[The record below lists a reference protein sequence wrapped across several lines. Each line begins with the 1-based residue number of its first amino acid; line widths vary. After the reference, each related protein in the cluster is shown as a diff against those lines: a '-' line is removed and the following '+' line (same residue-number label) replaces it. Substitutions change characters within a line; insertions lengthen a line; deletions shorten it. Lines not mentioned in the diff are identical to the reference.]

1 MLPGYLGGADNE
13 RFVQVFPMH
22 FANPE
27 AFLLLPLVAL
37 TLWWSLRPQRR
48 GTARFSTLGLA
59 RRLPAGWA
67 VWGPSVLLLARTMAL
82 TLLVAALARP
92 QTSRTD
98 ERSHS
103 DGIAIQ
109 LIIDNSYSMRT
120 RDYDMGSQSVSR
132 LEAVKHAVRLFVQG
146 GEHGLAGRP
155 NDKIGIITF
164 ARDPDVVCPATLDH
178 AAVLDALERIELAPP
193 VGTNI
198 GDALAWGLDRLRHD
212 PTKQKVI
219 ILLSDGSHNVK
230 DSLSPMD
237 AAQLA
242 ADLKIKV
249 YTIGAVGNRFERN
262 QSVAMSDL
270 LRLAS
275 RQRGNSE
282 DSVDEPAMRQIASR
296 TGGQYYR
303 ATDTNGLTSIYQEID
318 RLETTRIEKTS
329 QTTYFEWFLPLVA
342 AGAVLL
348 ALEQLLSATRFLRI
362 P

>member
-1 MLPGYLGGADNE
+1 
-13 RFVQVFPMH
+13 MH
-22 FANPE
+22 FANPH
-27 AFLLLPLVAL
+27 AFLLLPVVAL

-48 GTARFSTLGLA
+48 GSARFSTLGLT

-67 VWGPSVLLLARTMAL
+67 IWGPSVLLLTRTLAL
-82 TLLVAALARP
+82 IALVVALARP
-92 QTSRTD
+92 QTAHTD
-98 ERSHS
+98 ERRHS

-109 LIIDNSYSMRT
+109 LILDNSYSMRT
-120 RDYDMGSQSVSR
+120 RDYDMGSQSISR
-132 LEAVKHAVRLFVQG
+132 LDAVKHAVRLFVQG

-164 ARDPDVVCPATLDH
+164 ARDPDVVCPLTLDH
-178 AAVLDALERIELAPP
+178 AAVLDALERVELAPP

-219 ILLSDGSHNVK
+219 VLLSDGSHNVK
-230 DSLSPMD
+230 DSLPPLD

-249 YTIGAVGNRFERN
+249 YTIGAVGNRFERG
-262 QSVAMSDL
+262 QPVTMADWA
-270 LRLAS
+270 RLAQ
-275 RQRGNSE
+275 RQRSGSE
-282 DSVDEPAMRQIASR
+282 DSVDEPMMRQIASR

-303 ATDTNGLTSIYQEID
+303 ATDTNGLTGIYQEID
-318 RLETTRIEKTS
+318 RLETTRIETTS
-329 QTTYFEWFLPLVA
+329 RTTYREWFLPLAA
-342 AGAVLL
+342 AGAALL
-348 ALEQLLSATRFLRI
+348 ALEQLLGATRFLRI